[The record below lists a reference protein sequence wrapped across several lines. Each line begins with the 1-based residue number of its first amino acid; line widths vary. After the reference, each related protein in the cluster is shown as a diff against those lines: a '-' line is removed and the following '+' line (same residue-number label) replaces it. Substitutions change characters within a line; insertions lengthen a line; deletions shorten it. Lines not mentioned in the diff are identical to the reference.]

1 MVIGRGADIVR
12 RSLEDLGARQRA
24 KELGRAVLGWIGRWS
39 TGSVRLGA
47 RVRTV
52 MTPDVI
58 TCSPTDTLHRA
69 AQVMWERDCGV
80 VPVVDAGGVI
90 AGIITDRDLCM
101 GAFTQ
106 GLPLVAIPVGRVAST
121 QVHTVL
127 ADSSIDEA
135 VALMRSR
142 QVRRVVVVDGGRR
155 VVGILAL
162 ADVARYVSEL
172 GPTRKDAALVLADL
186 VATLS
191 ESRQTP
197 GSSERAAE

>member
-1 MVIGRGADIVR
+1 MPDRGADIVLK
-12 RSLEDLGARQRA
+12 SFEELGARQRA

-39 TGSVRLGA
+39 TGSVRLGGV
-47 RVRTV
+47 VRAV
-52 MTPDVI
+52 MTTDVV
-58 TCSPTDTLHRA
+58 TCAPGDTLHRA
-69 AQVMWERDCGV
+69 AQIMWERDCGV
-80 VPVVDAGGVI
+80 VPVVDGAGVI

-106 GLPLVAIPVGRVAST
+106 GLPLVAIPVGRVASS

-127 ADSSIDEA
+127 AGSSIDEA

-142 QVRRVVVVDGGRR
+142 QVRRVVVLDGSRR
-155 VVGILAL
+155 VVGIISL

-172 GPTRKDAALVLADL
+172 GPSRKDAALVLADL

-191 ESRQTP
+191 ESRQAP
-197 GSSERAAE
+197 GSQRAAE